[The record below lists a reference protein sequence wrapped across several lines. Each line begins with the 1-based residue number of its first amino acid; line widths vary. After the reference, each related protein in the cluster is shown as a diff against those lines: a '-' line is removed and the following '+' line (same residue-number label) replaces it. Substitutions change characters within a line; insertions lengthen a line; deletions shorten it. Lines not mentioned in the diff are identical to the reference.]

1 MDKTIENKL
10 FDEFR
15 NGAASMCLEYFKEK
29 EDWEEAP
36 TEYLAYSDTDKVLSK
51 IKERTEAFDDI
62 AWPMG
67 RGDSFPLAEEIIRN
81 LDSCSTDKQ
90 RENYIIDIL
99 VVFKDWAAIFSPI
112 AEINEMKKA
121 IELSQNDDEYGM
133 LERYKD
139 SLDYLEG
146 LHDHYL
152 EIMEKPK
159 DGTIEYYFDLWHRCY
174 RQFCRMLAAELAKYG
189 MNLLEIQNK
198 RGIWL
203 VEKLDTLSIQ
213 AYFGIS
219 NNFGYANNLLEELNA
234 PNTNHLIFT
243 ERNHVISNLP
253 SQQIQILKESIEQ
266 NVKHTNSNIPSSPV
280 ITISQSDKTP
290 TRKNKKRGRRSV
302 PFEDNIIGDDEKK
315 GALIKTLHA
324 LIDGRKGREVALIIY
339 TCVARGLLHKP
350 TFKQVEVAFG
360 FIGDKSGYNRYM
372 SNPKNFSNEEIE
384 GMSHNFDS
392 I

>member
-29 EDWEEAP
+29 EDWKDAP
-36 TEYLAYSDTDKVLSK
+36 NEYLAYNDTDKVLSQ
-51 IKERTEAFDDI
+51 IKERTEVFDDI

-67 RGDSFPLAEEIIRN
+67 RGDSFPLAEELISN

-133 LERYKD
+133 LEQYKD

-159 DGTIEYYFDLWHRCY
+159 EGTIEYYFNLWHRCY
-174 RQFCRMLAAELAKYG
+174 HQFCSMLAAELAKYG

-234 PNTNHLIFT
+234 PTTQHLIFT
-243 ERNHVISNLP
+243 VHNGVKSNWISNDRFNLP
-253 SQQIQILKESIEQ
+253 KELDTPKCRKYFERAIECGYMECTTTGAKWNGMQVKLGYMCSKTFDKPRPITSLEKYFGVTKLSASITQSEIPAIRNDVKKWRSEMDEQI
-266 NVKHTNSNIPSSPV
+266 
-280 ITISQSDKTP
+280 
-290 TRKNKKRGRRSV
+290 
-302 PFEDNIIGDDEKK
+302 F
-315 GALIKTLHA
+315 
-324 LIDGRKGREVALIIY
+324 
-339 TCVARGLLHKP
+339 
-350 TFKQVEVAFG
+350 
-360 FIGDKSGYNRYM
+360 
-372 SNPKNFSNEEIE
+372 
-384 GMSHNFDS
+384 FD
-392 I
+392 